1 MLINTFQKEFNERV
15 PPAYE
20 RLIHDVLQADHS
32 VFVREDEAAESWKL
46 FDPILKKIES
56 EKVLI

>member
-1 MLINTFQKEFNERV
+1 V

-56 EKVLI
+56 EKV